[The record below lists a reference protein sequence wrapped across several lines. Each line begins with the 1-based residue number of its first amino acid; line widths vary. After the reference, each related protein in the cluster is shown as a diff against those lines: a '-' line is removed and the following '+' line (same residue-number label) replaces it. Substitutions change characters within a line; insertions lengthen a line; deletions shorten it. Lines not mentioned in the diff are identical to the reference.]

1 MRAFSVALGAT
12 GSVTNVRVTISSGGA
27 NYSQTISIQP
37 QDVVLIAEP
46 ISSAPI
52 LYPGKPLVP
61 LDGDVRIVAMADLK
75 DANGRMS
82 SPTTYSYAWTVDG
95 VQIANSS
102 GIGKEAIIVASP
114 LQYRARD
121 VSVAV
126 TNSSGILIGGASL
139 SLTALEPSV
148 RIYQNDPLFGIRFDR
163 ALSDSYTIAGAETTL
178 YAAPFSV
185 PTTGGAPLIQW
196 FLNGSTAQ
204 DGASI
209 TLRPSGSG
217 QGNASLSLVASSGGY
232 TTATASIS
240 LFFGRSQALTSS
252 AYNPR
257 KEQYSSRVYGHSL
270 RFRTGRFRTG
280 FCSACTYSGANTLLL
295 RMRFCSAGLATFF
308 NNLYKY
314 LIGLAAA
321 LAVIMII
328 WGGLEY
334 STQDSISKKSDGKQ
348 RIYDAIFGL
357 VLVLSPVLVFS
368 IINPSIL
375 NLSLNLQPLDT
386 KSVWMDDGIRC
397 RCPTAATAAGC
408 VVTDTG
414 PLVKTAECTT
424 ENGER
429 DCPEFRS
436 EL

>member
-1 MRAFSVALGAT
+1 MFAIALLLPVMAGAQSLGDLGAVSGDAFTVSVRPQYPAPHEQATISVLSSSLDLTNAVMTVSVGGKETYRGAVRTFTVVLGAT

-126 TNSSGILIGGASL
+126 TNASGILIGGASL

-163 ALSDSYTIAGAETTL
+163 ALSDSYSIAGAETTL

-217 QGNASLSLVASSGGY
+217 RGMPRSLVASSGGY
-232 TTATASIS
+232 TTATANIS
-240 LFFGRSQALTSS
+240 LFFGAKSS
-252 AYNPR
+252 TN
-257 KEQYSSRVYGHSL
+257 
-270 RFRTGRFRTG
+270 F
-280 FCSACTYSGANTLLL
+280 
-295 RMRFCSAGLATFF
+295 
-308 NNLYKY
+308 
-314 LIGLAAA
+314 
-321 LAVIMII
+321 
-328 WGGLEY
+328 
-334 STQDSISKKSDGKQ
+334 
-348 RIYDAIFGL
+348 FGL
-357 VLVLSPVLVFS
+357 
-368 IINPSIL
+368 
-375 NLSLNLQPLDT
+375 
-386 KSVWMDDGIRC
+386 
-397 RCPTAATAAGC
+397 
-408 VVTDTG
+408 
-414 PLVKTAECTT
+414 
-424 ENGER
+424 
-429 DCPEFRS
+429 
-436 EL
+436 

>member
-1 MRAFSVALGAT
+1 MRLGPSTMFAIALLLPVMAGAQSLGDLGAVSGDAFTVSVRPQYPAPHEQATISVLSSSLDLTNAVMTVSVGGKETYRGAVRAFSVALGAT

-126 TNSSGILIGGASL
+126 TNSSGVLIGGASL

-232 TTATASIS
+232 TTATANIS
-240 LFFGRSQALTSS
+240 LFFGAKSS
-252 AYNPR
+252 TN
-257 KEQYSSRVYGHSL
+257 
-270 RFRTGRFRTG
+270 F
-280 FCSACTYSGANTLLL
+280 
-295 RMRFCSAGLATFF
+295 
-308 NNLYKY
+308 
-314 LIGLAAA
+314 
-321 LAVIMII
+321 
-328 WGGLEY
+328 
-334 STQDSISKKSDGKQ
+334 
-348 RIYDAIFGL
+348 FGL
-357 VLVLSPVLVFS
+357 
-368 IINPSIL
+368 
-375 NLSLNLQPLDT
+375 
-386 KSVWMDDGIRC
+386 
-397 RCPTAATAAGC
+397 
-408 VVTDTG
+408 
-414 PLVKTAECTT
+414 
-424 ENGER
+424 
-429 DCPEFRS
+429 
-436 EL
+436 

>member
-1 MRAFSVALGAT
+1 MRLVSTMFAIALLLPVMAEAQSLGDLGAVSGDAFTVSVRPQYPAPHEQVTISVLSSSLDLTNAVMTVSVGGKETYRGAVRAFSVALGAT

-27 NYSQTISIQP
+27 HYSQTISIQP

-61 LDGDVRIVAMADLK
+61 LDGDVRVVAMANLK

-126 TNSSGILIGGASL
+126 TNSSGVLIGGASL

-204 DGASI
+204 DGVSI

-240 LFFGRSQALTSS
+240 LFFGAK
-252 AYNPR
+252 P
-257 KEQYSSRVYGHSL
+257 
-270 RFRTGRFRTG
+270 
-280 FCSACTYSGANTLLL
+280 
-295 RMRFCSAGLATFF
+295 
-308 NNLYKY
+308 
-314 LIGLAAA
+314 
-321 LAVIMII
+321 
-328 WGGLEY
+328 
-334 STQDSISKKSDGKQ
+334 STNF
-348 RIYDAIFGL
+348 FGL
-357 VLVLSPVLVFS
+357 
-368 IINPSIL
+368 
-375 NLSLNLQPLDT
+375 
-386 KSVWMDDGIRC
+386 
-397 RCPTAATAAGC
+397 
-408 VVTDTG
+408 
-414 PLVKTAECTT
+414 
-424 ENGER
+424 
-429 DCPEFRS
+429 
-436 EL
+436 

>member
-1 MRAFSVALGAT
+1 MRSGLFATFTIAMLLPIVVGAQSLGGALGNIGGNDFTLSVSPQYPAPYGQATVSLISASLDLTNAVLTVSVGGKETYRGAVRAFGVALGAT

-61 LDGDVRIVAMADLK
+61 LNGDVRVVAMANLK

-126 TNSSGILIGGASL
+126 TNSSGVLIGGASL

-196 FLNGSTAQ
+196 FLNGSAAQ

-240 LFFGRSQALTSS
+240 LFFGAK
-252 AYNPR
+252 P
-257 KEQYSSRVYGHSL
+257 
-270 RFRTGRFRTG
+270 
-280 FCSACTYSGANTLLL
+280 
-295 RMRFCSAGLATFF
+295 
-308 NNLYKY
+308 
-314 LIGLAAA
+314 
-321 LAVIMII
+321 
-328 WGGLEY
+328 
-334 STQDSISKKSDGKQ
+334 STNF
-348 RIYDAIFGL
+348 FGL
-357 VLVLSPVLVFS
+357 
-368 IINPSIL
+368 
-375 NLSLNLQPLDT
+375 
-386 KSVWMDDGIRC
+386 
-397 RCPTAATAAGC
+397 
-408 VVTDTG
+408 
-414 PLVKTAECTT
+414 
-424 ENGER
+424 
-429 DCPEFRS
+429 
-436 EL
+436 